1 MLVELHLVVC
11 HVMWLLRIQVLLH
24 VLQERRLSASQCLW
38 SGPVLCCVYA
48 HCSAG
53 IPTGTCWI
61 ELQEMQFA
69 TKYPPTRPPVFIAS
83 WNTHKGDQPPSE
95 AVVPEAQ
102 WRTEVTGHRPDFKR
116 PPTTWFVVIWYEKLH
131 LITKSFSERVHKN
144 LFLIYMWSQ
153 SKPPGAGWLEHS
165 LILRSRSIQVD
176 PTASSHQTFCPWIS
190 DWWLSFALFAFWLNS
205 LSVSL
210 WGLIKSS
217 SVLQPAEFWTASAG
231 AAARKSVLFFVKRLR
246 VSRKVQCVLLLLLL
260 HLLLLLLIIIIIE

>member
-116 PPTTWFVVIWYEKLH
+116 PPTAWFVVIWYEKLH
-131 LITKSFSERVHKN
+131 LITKIFSERLQSDSEEPVHPSRPDCFFSPDFLPLN
-144 LFLIYMWSQ
+144 LWLVTQLCSVCILTKLFISFSLRFNQIIQRAPTCRVLNGVCWCS
-153 SKPPGAGWLEHS
+153 SKK
-165 LILRSRSIQVD
+165 V
-176 PTASSHQTFCPWIS
+176 
-190 DWWLSFALFAFWLNS
+190 
-205 LSVSL
+205 SV
-210 WGLIKSS
+210 
-217 SVLQPAEFWTASAG
+217 VL
-231 AAARKSVLFFVKRLR
+231 
-246 VSRKVQCVLLLLLL
+246 C
-260 HLLLLLLIIIIIE
+260 